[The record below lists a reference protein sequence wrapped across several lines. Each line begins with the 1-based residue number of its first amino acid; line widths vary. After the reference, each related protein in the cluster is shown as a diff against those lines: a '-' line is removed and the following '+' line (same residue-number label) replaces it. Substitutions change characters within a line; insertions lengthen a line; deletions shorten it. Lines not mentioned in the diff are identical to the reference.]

1 MGRQLVSEWIKLR
14 SLRSTW
20 IVLGIGVL
28 GIVAQA
34 VVALITVKDHDS
46 HELALGVM
54 SGSSLTLVIVTV
66 LGVTAAAAEYSQKS
80 IITTYTVTPGR
91 WRVVVAKAIVVAA
104 VAAALGLLSVPIG
117 RVVAAIW
124 FAFGDGSWDGSFGT
138 AAHYAVGITIG
149 YVGFAV
155 LGVMIGVLAR
165 SPALGVG
172 IAFGLLFVIDPL
184 LGSFSF
190 YSEYS
195 TSAVS
200 QTLLDPDHRQGNQ
213 PLFGSAIALLALYTV
228 VLTAIT
234 LASERDRDVS
244 A

>member
-1 MGRQLVSEWIKLR
+1 MGRQLTSEWIKLR
-14 SLRSTW
+14 SLPSTW
-20 IVLGIGVL
+20 IVVGIAVI

-34 VVALITVKDHDS
+34 VVALVTVKDHS
-46 HELALGVM
+46 SEELALGVM
-54 SGSSLTLVIVTV
+54 SGSSMTLILVVV
-66 LGVTAAAAEYSQKS
+66 LGVTASAAEYSQKS

-91 WRVVVAKAIVVAA
+91 WRVLLAKALVVAGVAL
-104 VAAALGLLSVPIG
+104 ALGLLSVPLSRLI
-117 RVVAAIW
+117 AAIW
-124 FAFGDGSWDGSFGT
+124 FAFGDGSWNASFGD
-138 AAHYAVGITIG
+138 AAHYAIGIMIG
-149 YVGFAV
+149 YVGFSI
-155 LGVMIGVLAR
+155 LGVLIGTLAR

-200 QTLLDPDHRQGNQ
+200 QTLLDPDNRQSNQ
-213 PLFGSAIALLALYTV
+213 PLFGSAIALLALYAV
-228 VLTAIT
+228 ILAAIT
-234 LASERDRDVS
+234 FGVEDRRDVH

>member
-1 MGRQLVSEWIKLR
+1 VGHQLASEWIKLR

-20 IVLGIGVL
+20 VIVGVGLL

-34 VVALITVKDHDS
+34 VVALVTVKDHDS

-54 SGSSLTLVIVTV
+54 SGSSLTLVVVTV

-80 IITTYTVTPGR
+80 IITTYTVTPSR
-91 WRVVVAKAIVVAA
+91 WRVVLAKTIVLAA

-117 RVVAAIW
+117 RLVAAIW

-138 AAHYAVGITIG
+138 AAHYAIGITIC

-165 SPALGVG
+165 SPAIGVG
-172 IAFGLLFVIDPL
+172 IAFGLLFVVDPL

-200 QTLLDPDHRQGNQ
+200 QTLLDPDSRQGNQ
-213 PLFGSAIALLALYTV
+213 PLFGSAIALLALYSV
-228 VLTAIT
+228 VLTGTALGI
-234 LASERDRDVS
+234 ERNRDVS

>member
-1 MGRQLVSEWIKLR
+1 MGRQLAAEWIKLR

-20 IVLGIGVL
+20 IVVGIGVL
-28 GIVAQA
+28 GIIAQA
-34 VVALITVKDHDS
+34 VVALVTVEDHDS

-80 IITTYTVTPGR
+80 IITTYTVTPSR
-91 WRVVVAKAIVVAA
+91 WRVVLAKTIVLAA
-104 VAAALGLLSVPIG
+104 VAAALGVLSVPIG
-117 RVVAAIW
+117 RLVAAIW
-124 FAFGDGSWDGSFGT
+124 FAFGDGSWDASFGT
-138 AAHYAVGITIG
+138 AAHYAIGITIA

-172 IAFGLLFVIDPL
+172 IAFGILFVIDPL

-195 TSAVS
+195 TSSLS
-200 QTLLDPDHRQGNQ
+200 QTLLDADNRQGHQ
-213 PLFGSAIALLALYTV
+213 PLFGSAIALLAVYSI

-234 LASERDRDVS
+234 LAIERHRDVS